1 MVRFATY
8 FCHMGTGKDPGV
20 LVPSISPVLPGAK
33 IQTSLRFL
41 HNTEES
47 GGENA
52 EAQLP
57 EVLVNHLRCLGI
69 SALLGNRVQNMLT
82 LALSPGRG
90 LQQGLFHPGSRGSRS
105 HQHSWSLLPAQVST
119 S

>member
-8 FCHMGTGKDPGV
+8 FCHMGAGKDPGV

-47 GGENA
+47 GGEY
-52 EAQLP
+52 
-57 EVLVNHLRCLGI
+57 
-69 SALLGNRVQNMLT
+69 VQK
-82 LALSPGRG
+82 LSS
-90 LQQGLFHPGSRGSRS
+90 QKS
-105 HQHSWSLLPAQVST
+105 
-119 S
+119 